1 MTNGDGISGMM
12 MMPLVVMT
20 MTMMLMD
27 TVTVMAIV
35 TVTPLAIVMIILM
48 SVHETWLS
56 VNDEYEWLSKMA
68 SN

>member
-35 TVTPLAIVMIILM
+35 PVTPLATVMIILM

-56 VNDEYEWLSKMA
+56 KMA
-68 SN
+68 FN